1 MASLN
6 PLAWWRGF
14 LRLSNDSPAKTAGV
28 ALLVAL
34 ACSLVVS
41 VTAVTLRPLQ
51 NANRLAES
59 SAQLLEM
66 LKAMGEGIPDSRLV
80 ELASG
85 AYVSRDPGTTTELP
99 AERDRAGLGSREDVA
114 TVYELRD
121 GGKLKLLILP
131 VRGAGYQSMLRGY
144 LALKADLNTVAALT
158 FYEQD
163 ETPGMGARIEEDAWQ
178 ALWPGKQVA
187 DAGGVIRIEVVKGAG
202 AGPHEVDGIS
212 GATRT
217 GNGVSRLLR
226 FWLGPDGYGP
236 YLDRLKTEEGR

>member
-14 LRLSNDSPAKTAGV
+14 LRLPNDSPAKTAGV

-41 VTAVTLRPLQ
+41 VSAVTLRPLQ

-66 LKAMGEGIPDSRLV
+66 LEAMGEGVPDTRMV
-80 ELASG
+80 ELATG
-85 AYVSRDPGTTTELP
+85 AYVNRDPGTTTELP

-121 GGKLKLLILP
+121 AGKLRLVILP
-131 VRGAGYQSMLRGY
+131 VRGAGYQSILKGY
-144 LALKADLNTVAALT
+144 LALKADLNTVAALN

-178 ALWPGKQVA
+178 VLWPGKQVA

-202 AGPHEVDGIS
+202 AGLHEVDGIS

-236 YLDRLKTEEGR
+236 YLDRLKTEGGQ

>member
-14 LRLSNDSPAKTAGV
+14 LRLPNDSPAKTVGV

-51 NANRLAES
+51 DANRLRES
-59 SAQLLEM
+59 AASMMDM
-66 LKAMGEGIPDSRLV
+66 LEGIGAGAPEARLV
-80 ELASG
+80 ALSTG
-85 AYVSRDPGTTTELP
+85 AYVYRDPGTRTELP
-99 AERDRAGLGSREDVA
+99 AERDRAGLGDREDVA
-114 TVYELRD
+114 TVYELRE
-121 GGKLKLLILP
+121 GGELRLVILP
-131 VRGAGYQSMLRGY
+131 VRGAGYQSMLKGY
-144 LALKADLNTVAALT
+144 LALRADLNTVAALT
-158 FYEQD
+158 FHEQE

-187 DAGGVIRIEVVKGAG
+187 DAEGVIRIEVVKGAG
-202 AGPHEVDGIS
+202 AGLHEVDGIS

-217 GNGVSRLLR
+217 GNGVSNLLR
-226 FWLGPDGYGP
+226 FWLGPDGYGL
-236 YLDRLKTEEGR
+236 YLDRLRTETGQ